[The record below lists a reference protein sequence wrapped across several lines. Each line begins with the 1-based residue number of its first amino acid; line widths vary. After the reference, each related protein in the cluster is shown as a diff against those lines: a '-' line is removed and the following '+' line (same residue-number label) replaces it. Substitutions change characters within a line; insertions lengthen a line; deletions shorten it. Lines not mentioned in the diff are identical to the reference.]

1 MKDGQPLEASTKNVQ
16 SVDGKK
22 RFKLEV
28 SNVTTADIGQYGVTA
43 VGKKCE
49 TSASFSLNVTA
60 TELWDSGYMQE
71 VSHHLST
78 YE

>member
-1 MKDGQPLEASTKNVQ
+1 MSTLIISFVVTWTKDGQPLEASTKNVQ

-28 SNVTTADIGQYGVTA
+28 SNVTTADVGQYGVTV

-60 TELWDSGYMQE
+60 TEL
-71 VSHHLST
+71 
-78 YE
+78 